1 MKLGLHV
8 GQLLQRVPGGIGR
21 YVFRLLRALP
31 EVGVTVVPFAA
42 GDPSVHRV
50 QRWDGYV
57 DLGHPYPPWR
67 YELWHRFR
75 RPRLHLPV
83 DLVHAPSL
91 AVPPAGHRPLVV
103 TVNDVAFLHHP
114 ESFTRRG
121 IAFHRRGLEIAR
133 REAGAVVVPSQ
144 FTRDELLHEGFEGD
158 RVFVATHGVQIPPEP
173 AASETALRLR
183 RVGVQAP
190 FVVAV
195 GTIEP
200 RKGLPT
206 LAAAVARARRVEP
219 RLTLVLAGP
228 RGWLEVRGLDGPGVR
243 ELGAIDDATLD
254 ALYRGAVACGIPSR
268 YEGFG
273 LPVLEAMARGCPVVA
288 SNAASLPEVVGDAGI
303 LVPAADITRWSDALI
318 SLLDA
323 PERRQGFTER
333 GRQRAVM
340 FSWSASAKTH
350 LEAYHAAFERGPR
363 RP

>member
-1 MKLGLHV
+1 MKVGLHV

-21 YVFRLLRALP
+21 YVFRLLSALP
-31 EVGVTVVPFAA
+31 EVGVTVLPFGA

-50 QRWDGYV
+50 LRWPGYV
-57 DLGHPYPPWR
+57 DLGHPYAPWR
-67 YELWHRFR
+67 YELWHRLR
-75 RPRLHLPV
+75 RPQLHLPV

-91 AVPPAGHRPLVV
+91 AVPPAGRRPLAV

-114 ESFTRRG
+114 EVFTRRG
-121 IAFHRRGLEIAR
+121 VAFHRRGLEIAH

-144 FTRDELLHEGFEGD
+144 FTRDELLREGFEPE
-158 RVFVATHGVQIPPEP
+158 RVFVATHGVQIPREP
-173 AASETALRLR
+173 DVAENALRLR

-190 FVVAV
+190 YVVAV

-206 LAAAVARARRVEP
+206 LAAAIARARRVEP

-228 RGWLEVRGLDGPGVR
+228 RGWLEVHGIDIPGVR
-243 ELGAIDDATLD
+243 ELGAVDDATLD
-254 ALYRGAVACGIPSR
+254 ALYRDAVACGVPSR

-288 SNAASLPEVVGDAGI
+288 SDAASLPEVVGDAGI
-303 LVPAADITRWSDALI
+303 LVPAADIARWSDALV
-318 SLLDA
+318 SLLDH
-323 PERRQGFTER
+323 PERRRDLAER
-333 GRQRAVM
+333 GRRRAVM
-340 FSWSASAKTH
+340 FSWSASARAH
-350 LEAYHAAFERGPR
+350 LDAYRAAVERGPL